1 MIIYM
6 FSCKTT
12 AEIFS
17 ETVFRFWLRRPKM
30 QKVLFLWSTLRKEM
44 TKRSNQILFFLIFL
58 FFRNNRSSY
67 WLYFSYFFF
76 FFFWWRVLAYSM
88 RFIYYSIKK
97 NYRLNL
103 YIKQIFSHIIIVYA
117 VLFFYYKF
125 KLNIYFVIILINRI
139 FYYLISYEIKSSN
152 HLFLTL

>member
-1 MIIYM
+1 
-6 FSCKTT
+6 
-12 AEIFS
+12 
-17 ETVFRFWLRRPKM
+17 
-30 QKVLFLWSTLRKEM
+30 
-44 TKRSNQILFFLIFL
+44 
-58 FFRNNRSSY
+58 
-67 WLYFSYFFF
+67 
-76 FFFWWRVLAYSM
+76 M

-139 FYYLISYEIKSSN
+139 FYYLISYEIKSST